1 MKLHNST
8 DRIQKEIVLRAP
20 RSRVWRALA
29 SADEFGTWFG
39 VKLEGAFAPG
49 ARVHGQVAMP
59 DHGLVTFEMTI
70 ERMDPESRMSY
81 RWHPYAIEAGV
92 DYSSEPPTLVEFQ
105 LEEVAG
111 GTQLTLVESG
121 FDRIPVA
128 RRAEAFHMN
137 DAGWAEQLENIARY
151 VAS

>member
-8 DRIQKEIVLRAP
+8 DRIEKQIILRAP
-20 RSRVWRALA
+20 RSRVWRALTNA
-29 SADEFGTWFG
+29 EEFGAWFG

-49 ARVHGQVAMP
+49 STVSGVLTTSGHDG
-59 DHGLVTFEMTI
+59 MTI
-70 ERMDPESRMSY
+70 EMAVERMDPENRLSY
-81 RWHPYAIEAGV
+81 RWHPYPVPTGA
-92 DYSSEPPTLVEFQ
+92 DYSSEPTTLVELR

-111 GTQLTLVESG
+111 GTLLTVVESG
-121 FDRIPVA
+121 FDRIPAA
-128 RRAEAFHMN
+128 RRAEAFRMN